1 MAVRILKLLVSV
13 SVYLWD
19 RAISSILKL
28 SGTPRKGRCAV
39 LYYHSV
45 KDQERHRF
53 GRHMDI
59 LLQEARPV
67 PPDSIPPMKPGTS
80 YVAITFDDGFDSVKR
95 NAIPELVLRNIP
107 CMIFVPSAN
116 LGKAPIWLQGT
127 GHLDCSDAV
136 ISSQDVKELS
146 NNRLVRIGSHGR
158 THENYLQLDE
168 RGVLEEIRKSKEE
181 LELVTG
187 RRIRSL
193 SFPHGRFKKELV
205 ELAEKE
211 GYTHVFSISPEPVY
225 GDELLMG
232 RFRADPWDW
241 DLEFRMKLH
250 CAYRWTL
257 VTSRIKRRL
266 IGSFTGSV
274 HAPPKRNLGPE

>member
-1 MAVRILKLLVSV
+1 MAVRILKLLVSL

-19 RAISSILKL
+19 RAISSILTL
-28 SGTPRKGRCAV
+28 TGTSPKGRCVV

-45 KDQERHRF
+45 KDQERYRF

-59 LLQEARPV
+59 LLREARPL
-67 PPDSIPPMKPGTS
+67 PPDSIPQMEPGIS
-80 YVAITFDDGFDSVKR
+80 YVAVTFDDGFVSVKR

-116 LGKAPIWLQGT
+116 LSMTPMWLQDT
-127 GHLDCSDAV
+127 GNPDCNEVV
-136 ISSQDVKELS
+136 ISSRDLKELS

-158 THENYLQLDE
+158 THENFLQLDE

-181 LELVTG
+181 LEKVTG
-187 RRIRSL
+187 QRVRSL
-193 SFPHGRFKKELV
+193 SFPHGGFKKEHLG
-205 ELAEKE
+205 LAEKE
-211 GYTHVFSISPEPVY
+211 GYVQVFSISPEAVY
-225 GDELLMG
+225 GHEQVMG

-257 VTSRIKRRL
+257 AASRIKRRL
-266 IGSFTGSV
+266 IGSLTGSV
-274 HAPPKRNLGPE
+274 HVPAKGNLGPE